1 MMKTF
6 FKHFTINYHLVQKIY
21 NYFSI
26 FKNMTIF
33 LYLQTIKYINNLAFF
48 DKFPISLYR
57 DIRLK
62 KVNDHSHSN
71 CSFILGIQK
80 FKDIQKKKINKNDND
95 QNILTQNMLCQADI
109 MHELLDNV
117 VSNSMDGDADFSL
130 LTAHLMNYY
139 FDFNSVQM
147 LVDNNGKFIF

>member
-1 MMKTF
+1 MT
-6 FKHFTINYHLVQKIY
+6 TAILIAHL
-21 NYFSI
+21 FWE
-26 FKNMTIF
+26 FR
-33 LYLQTIKYINNLAFF
+33 NLR
-48 DKFPISLYR
+48 IS
-57 DIRLK
+57 K
-62 KVNDHSHSN
+62 
-71 CSFILGIQK
+71 
-80 FKDIQKKKINKNDND
+80 KKKINKNDND

>member
-1 MMKTF
+1 MTTSF
-6 FKHFTINYHLVQKIY
+6 QIAHL
-21 NYFSI
+21 FWE
-26 FKNMTIF
+26 FR
-33 LYLQTIKYINNLAFF
+33 NLR
-48 DKFPISLYR
+48 IS
-57 DIRLK
+57 K
-62 KVNDHSHSN
+62 
-71 CSFILGIQK
+71 
-80 FKDIQKKKINKNDND
+80 KKKINKNNND

-130 LTAHLMNYY
+130 LIAHLMNYY